1 VVRCIYESLAL
12 KYRVT
17 KDQIEAVT
25 GKHYPALHVVGGGTK
40 DGLLSQFTANA
51 TGSRVIA
58 GPIEATALG
67 NMAVQ
72 LLAQGALKDL
82 PDARRVIAN
91 SFDLK
96 HYQPADEAA
105 WKQALAQYRR
115 IYPKLK

>member
-1 VVRCIYESLAL
+1 
-12 KYRVT
+12 
-17 KDQIEAVT
+17 
-25 GKHYPALHVVGGGTK
+25 
-40 DGLLSQFTANA
+40 
-51 TGSRVIA
+51 
-58 GPIEATALG
+58 
-67 NMAVQ
+67 
-72 LLAQGALKDL
+72 LKDL